1 MALRKI
7 LNDNHSTLR
16 TRAQEVKNINS
27 AVLNLIDDMIETMR
41 EADGVGL
48 AANQVGVPKRILVA
62 SDCREDGGVYELIN
76 PQCEKAEGEEVG
88 VEGCLS
94 VPGQYGEVPR
104 HQKIIVSALNRKG
117 EKIRLELEGLP
128 ARILLHEMDHLD
140 GVLFVDK
147 AVRMLDPEELK
158 SDEEKSD
165 EEKSEEKS

>member
-7 LNDNHSTLR
+7 LSDNHPVLR

-27 AVLNLIDDMIETMR
+27 TVSRLIDDMIETMQD
-41 EADGVGL
+41 AKGVGL
-48 AANQVGVPKRILVA
+48 AANQVGVSKRILVA
-62 SDCREDGGVYELIN
+62 SDCREDGQVYELIN
-76 PQCEKAEGEEVG
+76 PRCEKAEGEEVG

-104 HQKIIVSALNRKG
+104 SQKIIVSALNRQG

-128 ARILLHEMDHLD
+128 ARILLHEMDHLE
-140 GVLFVDK
+140 GILFTDK

-158 SDEEKSD
+158 SEEES
-165 EEKSEEKS
+165 